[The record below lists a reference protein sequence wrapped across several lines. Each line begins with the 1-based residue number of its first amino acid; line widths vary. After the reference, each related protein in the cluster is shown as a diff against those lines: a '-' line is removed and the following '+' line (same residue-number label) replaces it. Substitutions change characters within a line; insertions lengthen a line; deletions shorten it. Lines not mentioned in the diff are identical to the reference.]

1 MANPYPNLTRTAGR
15 YGVVALFVFILLVI
29 AAGCMTASVGSGEQG
44 VKVSLL
50 SGTNLERSFGEG
62 FHIFWPWES
71 MTIYDV
77 TLKNRDEKVEVLS
90 SNGLEIAMD
99 VSVRYRPDLAN
110 LPQLHVTFGRD
121 YYEDLIQPEIRSE
134 SRAAV
139 GRFTPEELYSTRRD
153 ELQQQITSRLSETAD
168 SVFIDIDAVL
178 IRDVE
183 LPQQIRSAIENK
195 LEEEQRV
202 EQTRLSIQ
210 VAEQEAN
217 RKRVEAQGQADYQ
230 RIITESLSD
239 RFLQFEGIQATRQ
252 LAESPNAKVV
262 VVGGGDSG
270 LPLILGDN

>member
-1 MANPYPNLTRTAGR
+1 
-15 YGVVALFVFILLVI
+15 
-29 AAGCMTASVGSGEQG
+29 
-44 VKVSLL
+44 
-50 SGTNLERSFGEG
+50 
-62 FHIFWPWES
+62 
-71 MTIYDV
+71 
-77 TLKNRDEKVEVLS
+77 
-90 SNGLEIAMD
+90 
-99 VSVRYRPDLAN
+99 
-110 LPQLHVTFGRD
+110 
-121 YYEDLIQPEIRSE
+121 YYEDIIQPEIRSE

-153 ELQQQITSRLSETAD
+153 ELQEQITSRLSATAD
-168 SVFIDIDAVL
+168 SANINIDAVL

-183 LPQQIRSAIENK
+183 LPQQIRTAIENK

-252 LAESPNAKVV
+252 LAESPNSKVV

-270 LPLILGDN
+270 LPIILGDN